1 MNSIRLLSPNLIN
14 KIAAGEVV
22 ERPAS
27 IIKELV
33 ENSIDAKAKHI
44 SIKVEKGGINLIEVA
59 DDGVGMNTQ
68 DAKLAFIQHATSKI
82 YSDKD
87 LKNIFTLGFR
97 GEALASI
104 SSIASIKLHTKTT
117 TDDPVLILIENEQ
130 ILTKAGPG
138 RNRGTSIIVQDVFSK
153 IPARKKFLKS
163 DNVEFKHILSTFLK
177 LALINNKIGFKLYN
191 NNKSIYD
198 LQPREELEQRILD
211 IYPNLKDKLINIS
224 YSDKSMKLSGFIGH
238 PSMNRKDKQQQYI
251 FVNSRPI
258 NDIAISQAI
267 KTGYGTNLMHNQHP
281 VYLIA
286 LEIDPEKIDVN
297 IHPRKNEIRFDDTQ
311 QIFRTIFNSVR
322 IALEKRLSSEL
333 KERFKVNDKESL
345 IPSTV
350 VTNDTKATIQERSLK
365 KLSYLNKKTEL
376 SIPSPN
382 ILTKDKGIGFTKAL
396 LNQTQEIFDKAQI
409 APLFTKALQV
419 FNTYIITEIKNQVYI
434 VDQHAADER
443 INYEKTKSRFQKHKT
458 LPSQRLLIPEQIQI
472 EKVDYASL
480 LENKSMLFKLGFEFD
495 LKSNHLILNSIPE
508 MIISKKPTDYFQE
521 ILISLG
527 EYGKIIDK
535 EENKLINKMIA
546 TIACHSSIRA
556 GQELEDFQI
565 RTLLTNLLECKQPY
579 SCPHGRPVIWVLTK
593 DELEKNFKRK
603 T

>member
-87 LKNIFTLGFR
+87 LKSIFTLGFR

-104 SSIASIKLHTKTT
+104 SSIASIKLHTKTN

-365 KLSYLNKKTEL
+365 KPSYLNKKTEL